1 MSVFS
6 MAQSDNKSLIS
17 QKKDNKQIYIDYA
30 YTENKPRLFIVRTP
44 TLTNLGIDNFDNVDK
59 MIDLQFKLQEAT

>member
-17 QKKDNKQIYIDYA
+17 QKKDNKQINIDYA

>member
-17 QKKDNKQIYIDYA
+17 QKKDNKQINIDYA
-30 YTENKPRLFIVRTP
+30 YTENKPRPFIVQTP

>member
-17 QKKDNKQIYIDYA
+17 QKKDNKQINIDYA
-30 YTENKPRLFIVRTP
+30 YTENKPRPFIVRTP